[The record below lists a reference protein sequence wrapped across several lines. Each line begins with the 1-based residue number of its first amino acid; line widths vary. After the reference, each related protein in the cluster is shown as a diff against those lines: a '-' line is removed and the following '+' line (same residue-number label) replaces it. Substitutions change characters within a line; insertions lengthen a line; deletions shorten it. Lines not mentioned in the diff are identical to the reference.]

1 MAEFNTNHFGVAAQ
15 FKSTNPDEEE
25 RLNKI
30 MINAANAAKNEAFP
44 VSFFEKQDMA
54 GGIAPEQEDGSESE
68 AGEIGLAELEYSIEM
83 NDSYDSASEHEMD
96 WNESDLEESEIDSH
110 FARGKSQGQALPL
123 PNFEETMLSSMSYAD
138 EYTNDGTKAI
148 VAMETSSNHSPVTID
163 TNGQSP
169 SSSQNSFQSNSSFE
183 DNQQSLIRHKTK
195 GKKRADISSIAQKL
209 LTKRMDNKLNVNMKQ
224 HTDSEVKEEPKTE
237 ILNGISED
245 DTHSKRNDG
254 LSQNSKPMASPCE
267 NEKNNNDAS
276 NSQAENDTT
285 AAIKGESESGLTVKS
300 ES

>member
-1 MAEFNTNHFGVAAQ
+1 MAVFNKNHFGVAAQ

-44 VSFFEKQDMA
+44 VPFFENQDMA
-54 GGIAPEQEDGSESE
+54 EGIAPEQEDGSESE

-96 WNESDLEESEIDSH
+96 WNESDLEESEMDSH
-110 FARGKSQGQALPL
+110 VVQRKSQGQTLPL
-123 PNFEETMLSSMSYAD
+123 PNFEETMLSSTSYAD
-138 EYTNDGTKAI
+138 EYTSGGTKAI
-148 VAMETSSNHSPVTID
+148 VAMETSNNHSPVTID

-169 SSSQNSFQSNSSFE
+169 SSSQNSFQSSSSFE
-183 DNQQSLIRHKTK
+183 DNHQSPIRHKTK

-209 LTKRMDNKLNVNMKQ
+209 LTKRMDNKLNVNTKQ
-224 HTDSEVKEEPKTE
+224 HTDSEVKEEPKME
-237 ILNGISED
+237 ILNGINED
-245 DTHSKRNDG
+245 DTHSKRNDD
-254 LSQNSKPMASPCE
+254 LSQDSKPMASPCE

-285 AAIKGESESGLTVKS
+285 AAIKSESESGLTVKS

>member
-1 MAEFNTNHFGVAAQ
+1 MAEFNTNHIGVVAQ

-44 VSFFEKQDMA
+44 VPFFEDQDMA
-54 GGIAPEQEDGSESE
+54 EGVAPEQEEGSESE

-96 WNESDLEESEIDSH
+96 WNESDLEESEMDSH
-110 FARGKSQGQALPL
+110 VVHGKSQGQALPL
-123 PNFEETMLSSMSYAD
+123 PNFEETMLSSTSYAD
-138 EYTNDGTKAI
+138 EYNSGGTKAI
-148 VAMETSSNHSPVTID
+148 VTMETSDVTID

-169 SSSQNSFQSNSSFE
+169 SSSQNSFQSSSSFE
-183 DNQQSLIRHKTK
+183 DNHQSLIRHKTK

-209 LTKRMDNKLNVNMKQ
+209 LTKRMDNNLDVNMKQ
-224 HTDSEVKEEPKTE
+224 HTDSEVKEEPKME

-245 DTHSKRNDG
+245 DTHSKRNGG
-254 LSQNSKPMASPCE
+254 LSQDSKPMDSPCE

-276 NSQAENDTT
+276 NSQTENDTT
-285 AAIKGESESGLTVKS
+285 AAIKSESESGLTVKS

>member
-15 FKSTNPDEEE
+15 FKSTNPDKEE

-44 VSFFEKQDMA
+44 VPFFEKQDMA

-123 PNFEETMLSSMSYAD
+123 PNFRETILSSTSYAD

-148 VAMETSSNHSPVTID
+148 VAMETSNKHSPVTMD

-209 LTKRMDNKLNVNMKQ
+209 LTKRMDNKLNVNMQQ
-224 HTDSEVKEEPKTE
+224 HTDSEVKEEPKVE

-254 LSQNSKPMASPCE
+254 LSQDSKPIDNPCE

-276 NSQAENDTT
+276 NSQAENDTKT
-285 AAIKGESESGLTVKS
+285 AIKCESESGLTVKS